1 MANSVYQATIEQLE
15 GVLSPRVASQS
26 LQEGLKKLQK
36 TPDTVTAEDIETI
49 LKAQVYRRLQVTLP
63 PEKAKEAV
71 ENLLEGLHSAPKKA
85 AAKVDLQGQAQAIKN
100 LKDALKPFNLYFEWP
115 ETQKLRAQLQLLE
128 MEQEAG
134 RDAHELMDEARAQL
148 GVLEQKLEGQLVTQA
163 AELSELGDAFK
174 QVKSLG
180 GSKVRRLENLIGQIE
195 SAQETRQIASGEV
208 ERARKLATDL
218 RKLVASAVLE
228 SSDTQTVV
236 GDANPTSAQT
246 SRVSEELK
254 RLDLENDAREVQ
266 RLAGEFANL
275 FLFEPALAERLGG
288 AREALAQET
297 PLGERLAELRATLT
311 QAQADLRAS
320 LRSEFGAVA
329 AELKTLEGVDAH
341 ELEVALPVTLSV
353 LETTLPARADV
364 QRVRDLY
371 SLLTAEGTDDP
382 ERAAQIAELHQ
393 LESEAAAYL
402 ELDDDAALQ
411 LALLLDASR
420 TQLEVGRK
428 ADELARAWPILK
440 EVREAVAQRAATFE
454 PRLDAALAAFKPIA
468 SLNTDETLQVKRTLS
483 HLDAQRDAFSRV
495 APTMQAKLVIALRDA
510 EVTLQE
516 LQNVWEATRAVAG
529 QLVSDNAFDDILG
542 IFGSGD
548 EVSGGAKKKVASPD
562 ESRVDE
568 VRVDEVEVNEVRVR
582 GAQANEVQA
591 DDAAETPKDIEPD
604 AQLSAWLDAYA
615 HLQGV
620 SGVVLFLREGRV
632 AAGEAKA
639 FSAPFHRAVRALS
652 RDLSKLG
659 EALHVGEAQVFILEM
674 PSYTV
679 VTAWPNTHAYLGL
692 IVTTPAM
699 LNPTLKKLRGE
710 LPELRDLLHSLH
722 DATRQGAAQPR

>member
-1 MANSVYQATIEQLE
+1 MANSVYQRAIEQLE

-36 TPDTVTAEDIETI
+36 TPDTVTVEDVETI

-63 PEKAKEAV
+63 PEKAKETV
-71 ENLLEGLHSAPKKA
+71 ETLLEGLRNAPKKA
-85 AAKVDLQGQAQAIKN
+85 AAKVDLQGQAKAIAS

-128 MEQEAG
+128 AEQEAG
-134 RDAHELMDEARAQL
+134 RDAHELVDEARAQL

-163 AELSELGDAFK
+163 AELSELKDAFK

-180 GSKVRRLENLIGQIE
+180 GSKVRRLENLIGQIG
-195 SAQETRQIASGEV
+195 SAQETRQSAPSEI

-218 RKLVASAVLE
+218 RKLVASAVLD
-228 SSDTQTVV
+228 SDTQTA

-275 FLFEPALAERLGG
+275 FLFEPALAEHLEE
-288 AREALAQET
+288 ARATLAQET
-297 PLGERLAELRATLT
+297 PLGERLTELRATLT
-311 QAQADLRAS
+311 QAQTDLRES
-320 LRSEFGAVA
+320 LRSEFDAVA

-382 ERAAQIAELHQ
+382 ERAAQIAELHG

-420 TQLEVGRK
+420 TQLEIGRR
-428 ADELARAWPILK
+428 ADELAQAWPILK
-440 EVREAVAQRAATFE
+440 EVREVVAQRAATFE

-483 HLDAQRDAFSRV
+483 HLDAQRAAFGRV
-495 APTMQAKLVIALRDA
+495 TPAMQTKLIVALRDA
-510 EVTLQE
+510 EATLQE
-516 LQNVWEATRAVAG
+516 LQSVWEATRAVAG
-529 QLVSDNAFDDILG
+529 QLVSGNAFDDILG
-542 IFGSGD
+542 IFGSDD
-548 EVSGGAKKKVASPD
+548 EVEVGEGAKKKVALPD
-562 ESRVDE
+562 EVQTGNAPLDE
-568 VRVDEVEVNEVRVR
+568 
-582 GAQANEVQA
+582 AQTEDA
-591 DDAAETPKDIEPD
+591 DAAESLEDIEPD
-604 AQLSAWLDAYA
+604 AQLRDFLDAYA
-615 HLQGV
+615 QLQGV
-620 SGVVLFLREGRV
+620 SGAVLFLREGRV

-639 FSAPFHRAVRALS
+639 FSAPFHRAVRALE

-659 EALHVGEAQVFILEM
+659 NSLNVGEARVFTLEM
-674 PSYTV
+674 PSHTV
-679 VTAWPNTHAYLGL
+679 VTAWPNAHAYLGL

-710 LPELRDLLHSLH
+710 LPALRDLLHSLH
-722 DATRQGAAQPR
+722 DTPRQGAAQLG